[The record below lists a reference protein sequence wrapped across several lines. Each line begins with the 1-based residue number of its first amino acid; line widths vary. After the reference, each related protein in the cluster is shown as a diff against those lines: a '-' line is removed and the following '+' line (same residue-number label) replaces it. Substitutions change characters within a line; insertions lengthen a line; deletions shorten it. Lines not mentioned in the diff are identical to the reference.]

1 MMADGKTETVTRAD
15 IADEISS
22 AVPSLSG
29 KEAQRVVDNVIRGIR
44 NSLVKGDEVKIS
56 GFGKFV
62 LQTKNPRKGRN
73 PKTGDEITIAGRRVM
88 KFKSSDVLR
97 ESLNGNPFG
106 GE

>member
-1 MMADGKTETVTRAD
+1 MTDTKTETVTRAD
-15 IADEISS
+15 LADEISS
-22 AVPSLSG
+22 SVPSLSS
-29 KEAQRVVDNVIRGIR
+29 KEAQKIVDNIIRGIR

-62 LQTKNPRKGRN
+62 LQTKDPRKGRN
-73 PKTGDEITIAGRRVM
+73 PKTGDPMIIAGRRVM

-97 ESLNGNPFG
+97 ESLNGNPFS